1 MPRARTTTIRTA
13 HPFGG
18 RLLPPAR
25 QPAALRRV
33 PVGGLDFVPFSF
45 IRPARLPAI
54 LSGPHR
60 HRPAH
65 RRSSARSS
73 FSPSRSVGCTAYTP
87 RPRRWSTLSTPSTKY
102 AGYAE
107 HQVRRVRRASC
118 CSGNM
123 TRLSRTRR
131 RSRSSPRLPTRTFGP
146 SVPLGA
152 PLAWLYAAR
161 CMPDVACCVLCT
173 AYVVRMSYMRH
184 DACSAVIA

>member
-45 IRPARLPAI
+45 IRPPACLTKWSTSI
-54 LSGPHR
+54 PTGATGAL
-60 HRPAH
+60 AH
-65 RRSSARSS
+65 DSS
-73 FSPSRSVGCTAYTP
+73 FSRSRSVGCTAYTP